1 MNDRVEMLRN
11 KFYVA
16 DKDVFSIPLKES
28 TFLYN
33 KDIIELTKIRNLFR
47 KAEGDIEK
55 FNIDSSKQLDFA
67 VRPNEIA
74 SIFAH
79 NLADTAVSLLIS
91 CEIFDLSK
99 SDLFKS
105 HGEIRSAM
113 RDGIQ
118 KINKHNSVEEELA
131 LIDECKKE
139 MYNNKG
145 DADAIFKILG
155 DAFKHLGRIYRNLRF
170 DIEDIL
176 GVRDEYIDNK
186 DKVMSI
192 LKNMESGLIPAKHLE
207 SLIVKSLQLYPFE
220 RKLYDMG
227 YKIWGDEYAELK
239 DLESFMMMDKNI
251 YDVAFFGLPL
261 DGSSTSDDSN
271 LNKIEDASEEKPT
284 QVVKKYLSNGG
295 DDQSDKREYDWSDI
309 VRLLQEKF
317 SMQAVYYVGN
327 NSEKAKRKLISAK
340 KSYAKSMQKD
350 EFPLGCYDDTL
361 MGASDE
367 GVLFTT
373 LGVRIHTC
381 HQNGDE
387 GIFIPYAEIQRV
399 EVRKGFLVDNVY
411 INDVQVSS
419 AMMGDDKNVFCNMIR
434 FLCQIIPKVGS
445 VPVKQSQP
453 LQQQLDQGKRFCP
466 NCGNKIDYDGMFCTS
481 CGRKIR

>member
-1 MNDRVEMLRN
+1 MNDRVEMLKN

-28 TFLYN
+28 TLLYN

-47 KAEGDIEK
+47 KAEDDIEK
-55 FNIDSSKQLDFA
+55 FNIDSNKQFDFA

-227 YKIWGDEYAELK
+227 YKIWEDGYA
-239 DLESFMMMDKNI
+239 
-251 YDVAFFGLPL
+251 
-261 DGSSTSDDSN
+261 DS
-271 LNKIEDASEEKPT
+271 NKIEDASEEKPT
-284 QVVKKYLSNGG
+284 QVVKKYLGNGG

-340 KSYAKSMQKD
+340 KSYAKSMKKD

-367 GVLFTT
+367 GVLLTT